1 EAWTIHALVNANV
14 ASLENSAEAATT
26 AKEAIEKAKALD
38 TDGKNAENLTIAGQ
52 LLGQF
57 NFNQGVAAWEKQD
70 FKSAYGA
77 FEQALTFLP
86 GDTTLIYYSGLAA
99 LQSSDYK
106 SAIEKYKLLLP
117 VKEFSSHKSVVVD
130 LPKLYLSDKDTT
142 SALEYAAK
150 AAQEFPD
157 DNDAVMQNIELNL
170 IVGNETKIISDIEGQ
185 IAKDASN
192 KSLHYYLGIAHSAA
206 NNTEKAV

>member
-1 EAWTIHALVNANV
+1 MILRKTILLSLIVAACTTASAQISNLTKAKTSLQKFEEINSTGTAELGKGMLNEAKEAIEKAVVHEKTKDNAEAWTIHALVNANV

-86 GDTTLIYYSGLAA
+86 GATTLMYYCGLVAR
-99 LQSSDYK
+99 QRSRYK
-106 SAIEKYKLLLP
+106 S
-117 VKEFSSHKSVVVD
+117 
-130 LPKLYLSDKDTT
+130 
-142 SALEYAAK
+142 
-150 AAQEFPD
+150 
-157 DNDAVMQNIELNL
+157 
-170 IVGNETKIISDIEGQ
+170 
-185 IAKDASN
+185 
-192 KSLHYYLGIAHSAA
+192 
-206 NNTEKAV
+206 